1 MKDLAL
7 EFGLKKRKA
16 FEYVR
21 MERKVRFR
29 GKRLHYEETQDG
41 PENSACS
48 TEVYWEERMVQ
59 DKNTSKRS
67 VNASLRSLYFI
78 L

>member
-1 MKDLAL
+1 MKDLTM

-29 GKRLHYEETQDG
+29 GKRLHYEQRHGMGQRTG
-41 PENSACS
+41 PVLQRYIGKKEWYRIRTHRKGA
-48 TEVYWEERMVQ
+48 
-59 DKNTSKRS
+59 
-67 VNASLRSLYFI
+67 
-78 L
+78 